1 MTALIAT
8 LLVGRVLTFG
18 LGAEGAVG
26 RVLTFGPAA
35 QVESGI
41 PHPPLDTLEPA
52 VAEQLRRARQQ
63 LDTAIST
70 PDIRSGDLAEAY
82 GTLARLYQVYEFFDA
97 AEAAYGSAIRL
108 APKDVRWLHLLG
120 YLYQQTGRLE
130 EAADRFVAARRASPN
145 NQAAV
150 VRLGEVYL
158 GLNRL
163 REAREQFQSVESIFP
178 ALARQGLGEVALRE
192 GRFREAI
199 ADFQAAL
206 DRVPDATS
214 IHYLLAMAYRGLGR
228 LDDARS
234 HLEKRGSG
242 DIRIGDPIIDGLQA
256 LVTGERGLVI
266 QGQRA
271 YEAGQLQI
279 AADAFEKAI
288 HAVPASAAA
297 RAGLREVA
305 SAWLRRGREE
315 DAIELLRRGRSAAPD
330 DEDTLIGLSI
340 LLASKERYLEAVTML
355 DEDNRTFPDRPA
367 TMTTLARL
375 LASSPDRS
383 LRDGRK
389 ALDLAMA
396 VYKADP
402 APAHAETVAM
412 ALAELGR
419 CNEALDWI
427 RRAIMGAELAGDA
440 EETARL
446 KRETPRYEGSTC
458 ARL

>member
-1 MTALIAT
+1 MTALIVT
-8 LLVGRVLTFG
+8 LLVGRVLS
-18 LGAEGAVG
+18 
-26 RVLTFGPAA
+26 FGPAA
-35 QVESGI
+35 QGGSELQDPPYASI
-41 PHPPLDTLEPA
+41 PHPTLDTLEPA
-52 VAEQLRRARQQ
+52 VAEQLRRAQRE
-63 LDTAIST
+63 LDQAIST
-70 PDIRSGDLAEAY
+70 PAIRSGDLAESY
-82 GTLARLYQVYEFFDA
+82 GMLARLYQTYEFFDA
-97 AEAAYGSAIRL
+97 AEAAYASALRL
-108 APKDVRWLHLLG
+108 VPKDVRWLHLLG

-130 EAADRFVAARRASPN
+130 EAAERFVAARRASPN

-192 GRFREAI
+192 GRFRDAI
-199 ADFQAAL
+199 AEFQAAL

-234 HLEKRGSG
+234 HLEKRGAG
-242 DIRIGDPIIDGLQA
+242 NIRIGDPIVDGLQA

-271 YEAGQLQI
+271 YEAGQLQS

-288 HAVPASAAA
+288 RAVPASAVA

-305 SAWLRRGREE
+305 SAWLRRGRQE
-315 DAIELLRRGRSAAPD
+315 DAIEVLQRGRSAAPD

-340 LLASKERYLEAVTML
+340 LLASKERYREAVTML
-355 DEDNRTFPDRPA
+355 DEANRTFLDRPA

-389 ALDLAMA
+389 AFDLAMS

-412 ALAELGR
+412 ALAELSR
-419 CNEALDWI
+419 CDEALEWM
-427 RRAIMGAELAGDA
+427 RRAIASAEQAGDVD
-440 EETARL
+440 EIARL
-446 KRETPRYEGSTC
+446 KQEMRRYEGNQC
-458 ARL
+458 RGE